1 MIFNSFQFILIFLP
15 ISLILFYFSRLYKR
29 NNSLFLTFTI
39 LVISSLFFYGYYNK
53 LYLLILAS
61 SLIVNY
67 MAGTALFRQPRK
79 WLLITAITLNLTAL
93 GYFKYTNFFL
103 ENLGSIFGFETPAL
117 NIIFPLAI
125 SFFTFQQIAFIV
137 DSYRQQTEEINFI
150 KYCLF
155 ITFFPQML
163 MGPIVRYNEVAGQF
177 HKNIAQFSSHNFS
190 IGLMLLSM
198 GLAKKVLIADQCIPW
213 VNAAFNNSE
222 SLTFVTAWTGALAYT
237 MQIYFD
243 FSGYTDMA
251 LGIGMFFN
259 VKLPIN
265 FDSPYKAVS
274 FADFWRR
281 WHITLSNFLR
291 DYLYIP
297 MGGNRDG
304 QTRHYLNIFI
314 TMLIGGFWHGAN
326 WTFILWGAYHGF
338 FIALSHAWARTGFRL
353 PVFFARALTFIGILM
368 GWVFFRAETV
378 PQAWKILSAM
388 ISINTFGLSELIS
401 LSQGGLASVSL
412 LVLLIFVNYAPN
424 SMKIAAEPRLKKR
437 YAVAFA
443 TLFFACLLSMYDGS
457 LNTVPS
463 EFIYFDF

>member
-1 MIFNSFQFILIFLP
+1 MIFNSLQFILIFLP
-15 ISLILFYFSRLYKR
+15 ITLILFYSTFFFKK
-29 NNSLFLTFTI
+29 NNTPAFTLLI
-39 LVISSLFFYGYYNK
+39 ISSFYFYGYYNK
-53 LYLLILAS
+53 LYLPILTF

-67 MAGTALFRQPRK
+67 LAGTALFRQPRK
-79 WLLITAITLNLTAL
+79 WLLAAAIFFNLTAL
-93 GYFKYTNFFL
+93 GYFKYTHFIL
-103 ENLGSIFGFETPAL
+103 ENLGSIIGFETPVL

-125 SFFTFQQIAFIV
+125 SFFTFQQITFLV
-137 DSYRQQTEEINFI
+137 DSYRQQTEKTNFI

-163 MGPIVRYNEVAGQF
+163 MGPIVRYHEVADQF
-177 HKNIAQFSSHNFS
+177 CKNISRFSSHNFA
-190 IGLMLLSM
+190 IGLMLFSI

-213 VNAAFNNSE
+213 VNAAFNTPEDIS
-222 SLTFVTAWTGALAYT
+222 FVTAWTGALAYT

-251 LGIGMFFN
+251 LGIGKFFN
-259 VKLPIN
+259 IKLPIN
-265 FDSPYKAVS
+265 FNSPYKAVS

-297 MGGNRDG
+297 IGGNRGG
-304 QTRHYLNIFI
+304 QTRQYLNIFI
-314 TMLIGGFWHGAN
+314 TMLLGGLWHGAN

-338 FIALSHAWARTGFRL
+338 FIALSHAWARTGVTL
-353 PVFFARALTFIGILM
+353 PVLFARALTFVGILV

-378 PQAWKILSAM
+378 QHAWKILSAM
-388 ISINTFGLSELIS
+388 FNINTFNLSELIS
-401 LSQGGLASVSL
+401 LSQGGIASLSL
-412 LVLLIFVNYAPN
+412 LFLLIFVNCSPN
-424 SMKIAAEPRLKKR
+424 SMKIASEPRLKKR

-443 TLFFACLLSMYDGS
+443 TLFFACLVSMYDGS